1 MKTYCTILDGKKTAT
16 DIKKQLKGDI
26 DKVDWTPGLGIIL
39 VGDRPDSHAYVRMK
53 RNACK
58 SVGIRDYDVLLPDDV
73 SEEKIISVVRDMNR
87 SEHIDGI
94 LIQLP
99 LPKHIDESRVLS
111 EVALNKDVDGFHMRS
126 MGSLALNTM
135 HDTFAPCTP
144 DGCIELLKR
153 YNIDICGKNA
163 VVVGRSNIVGLPLSL
178 LLIHNNA
185 TVTVCHSKT
194 TNLIEHTKNADIL
207 VAACGSKGLITAE
220 HVKPGAVVID
230 VGIHK
235 VDAKNKR
242 GYTFVGDTDFNNI
255 KKIASY
261 ITPVPGGVG
270 PMTIAM
276 LLKHTFKASLRNRNK
291 KDE

>member
-1 MKTYCTILDGKKTAT
+1 MKLDGKKTADT
-16 DIKKQLKGDI
+16 IRKNLKKDI
-26 DKVDWTPGLGIIL
+26 DNVDWTPGLGIIL

-58 SVGIRDYDVLLPDDV
+58 SVGIRDYDVVLPEDV
-73 SEEKIISVVRDMNR
+73 SQEHIIKIVRDMN
-87 SEHIDGI
+87 SAKHIDGI

-99 LPKHIDESRVLS
+99 LPSHIDESVVLS

-126 MGSLALNTM
+126 MGSLALNRM
-135 HDTFAPCTP
+135 HDTFPPCTP
-144 DGCIELLKR
+144 DGCIKLLQH

-185 TVTVCHSKT
+185 TVTVCHSRTKD
-194 TNLIEHTKNADIL
+194 LKSHTSKADIL
-207 VAACGSKGLITAE
+207 IAACGQKELITAE
-220 HVKPGAVVID
+220 YVKPGAVVID

-235 VDAKNKR
+235 VPAKNKR
-242 GYTFVGDTDFNNI
+242 GYTFVGDTLY
-255 KKIASY
+255 KEVSKIASH

-276 LLKHTFKASLRNRNK
+276 LLEHTFKASLRNRR
-291 KDE
+291 